1 MARVLMVAYTN
12 YRRDP
17 RVRRQAE
24 ALVDA
29 GHEVVFL
36 ASRHPGDARHQ
47 RVSGVE
53 VITFMGLG
61 NRKTSALVYM
71 ADYAL
76 FFLRAF
82 VHMGIRPR
90 RYALVHVNNM
100 PDFLVFSAIVPR
112 LFGRPVIHDIHDLM
126 PEIYEEKFRRPPT
139 HWMIR
144 MLTWQERWAGRFA
157 NRVLTV
163 EERLKDILGGRGIAR
178 ERIHVLMNLPDDRI
192 FSKRLRAPERGP
204 SDPLVMIYHGTL
216 ARRLGL
222 DIAIRAVALLAQEA
236 PRVVFRIIGAGEER
250 EHLIA
255 LTRELRLEDSVSF
268 SEGFVPLEQ
277 IPKWLQDADVGIVPL
292 RKSDG
297 TDIMLPTKLLEYV
310 SVGIPCIVPATGT
323 IRRYFDA
330 EMVEFFEAED
340 VESLA
345 AAIRRLRDDAA
356 RRQHLVRESQDRFCS
371 RYRWSRHRLEYVDL
385 VENLIAG
392 KAM

>member
-1 MARVLMVAYTN
+1 MVAYTN

-24 ALVDA
+24 ALVEA
-29 GHEVVFL
+29 GHDVTFL
-36 ASRHPGDARHQ
+36 ASRHAGDAPRQ
-47 RVSGVE
+47 RVSAVE
-53 VITFMGLG
+53 LLTFRGLG

-82 VHMGIRPR
+82 LHMSVRPR
-90 RYALVHVNNM
+90 RYALIHVNNM
-100 PDFLVFSAIVPR
+100 PDFLVFSALVPK

-126 PEIYEEKFRRPPT
+126 PEIYAEKFRKPAT

-144 MLTWQERWAGRFA
+144 TLAWQERWAARFA
-157 NRVLTV
+157 SRVITV
-163 EERLKDILGGRGIAR
+163 EERLKDILGARGIDR
-178 ERIHVLMNLPDDRI
+178 RRIHVLMNLPDDRI
-192 FSKRLRAPERGP
+192 FAKRRCAPARGP
-204 SDPLVMIYHGTL
+204 ADPLVLIYHGTL

-222 DIAIRAVALLAQEA
+222 DVAIRAVALVARES
-236 PRVVFRIIGAGEER
+236 PGVRFRIIGAGEER
-250 EHLIA
+250 DALIDLA
-255 LTRELRLEDSVSF
+255 RELQLGESVSF
-268 SEGFVPLEQ
+268 SEGFVPLEE
-277 IPKWLQDADVGIVPL
+277 IPGRLEDADVGIVPL

-345 AAIRRLRDDAA
+345 GAIRRLRDDIALRQRLA
-356 RRQHLVRESQDRFCS
+356 QQSFERFASRFSWSQHRRT
-371 RYRWSRHRLEYVDL
+371 YIDL
-385 VENLIAG
+385 VENLITGESA
-392 KAM
+392 